1 MKHPL
6 QTILWM
12 VMVLTLA
19 SACPAPAS
27 SPITET
33 LLPGLSDPGSIPS
46 TAPAPV
52 SVAEHKKNFHIEMG
66 GNYSFLNNNYGSWKA
81 IDMSLMYSGF
91 ERITP
96 FGSISS
102 LHRKEGSQLVYGAG
116 SYINVNPS
124 FYMIAGVSGAP
135 VRDPNVVYYPRLRMD
150 LMGLYKAPMADG
162 LVLTAGFTD
171 FSMEGGGGA
180 NIISLGSLY
189 YYKKAIFSGS
199 LNYNIARPGSVTSL
213 SGQVGIMYGTQ
224 GKYWFGG
231 GGVIGEVA
239 YQPASEASKVRFDSR
254 GVNVFYQRW
263 IGKNWGIISRYDYQD
278 LVDAYQLHGISM
290 KLFIDF

>member
-1 MKHPL
+1 M
-6 QTILWM
+6 
-12 VMVLTLA
+12 
-19 SACPAPAS
+19 
-27 SPITET
+27 
-33 LLPGLSDPGSIPS
+33 
-46 TAPAPV
+46 
-52 SVAEHKKNFHIEMG
+52 
-66 GNYSFLNNNYGSWKA
+66 
-81 IDMSLMYSGF
+81 
-91 ERITP
+91 P
-96 FGSISS
+96 FGSVSS
-102 LHRKEGSQLVYGAG
+102 LNRKEGSQLVYGVG

-124 FYMIAGVSGAP
+124 SYMIAEVSGAP
-135 VRDPNVVYYPRLRMD
+135 VRDANVVYYPKLRMD
-150 LMGLYKAPMADG
+150 LTGFVKAPMVDG

-171 FSMEGGGGA
+171 LSMEGGSGA
-180 NIISLGSLY
+180 NIISVGSLY

-199 LNYNIARPGSVTSL
+199 LSYNIARPGSVTSL

-224 GKYWFGG
+224 GKYWVGG

-290 KLFIDF
+290 RLFIDF